1 MRPLLLLLS
10 FLVTAPLLAQDAAPG
25 WLEDS
30 LYRGGK
36 INAVVAVVA
45 VIILGIG
52 LWMFSMDRKLR
63 RLEKEIKK
71 PFDSAQGK

>member
-1 MRPLLLLLS
+1 MRTLLTITLF
-10 FLVTAPLLAQDAAPG
+10 FLGFGTAMAQGAPS

-30 LYRGGK
+30 LYGNGK

-52 LWMFSMDRKLR
+52 LWMWTQDRR
-63 RLEKEIKK
+63 ITRMEEKMK
-71 PFDSAQGK
+71 

>member
-1 MRPLLLLLS
+1 MRTLLFLLS
-10 FLVTAPLLAQDAAPG
+10 LCSTLPLLAQDAAPS

-63 RLEKEIKK
+63 RMEKQVQK
-71 PFDSAQGK
+71 P

>member
-1 MRPLLLLLS
+1 MRTLLLLITLAIQ
-10 FLVTAPLLAQDAAPG
+10 FPLHAQGAAPV

-45 VIILGIG
+45 VIILG
-52 LWMFSMDRKLR
+52 LAAWMFAMDRGLR
-63 RLEKEIKK
+63 KLEKERRK
-71 PFDSAQGK
+71 